1 MKGQDEV
8 NITIEIKPDETPEV
22 AEVFTVNLVNV
33 SDMDRIQVGAVRI
46 YILFFILAMARKRVP
61 IFRGELNPAAHAC
74 IRIALM
80 FYRFIF
86 SLIVCMY
93 LLDFQIRSIYSA

>member
-1 MKGQDEV
+1 M
-8 NITIEIKPDETPEV
+8 

-46 YILFFILAMARKRVP
+46 YILSFILAMARKWVP
-61 IFRGELNPAAHAC
+61 ILRGELNPADHSC
-74 IRIALM
+74 IRITLM

-86 SLIVCMY
+86 SLIMCMY
-93 LLDFQIRSIYSA
+93 LLGFLINSTY